1 MKKLEAG
8 DLVVIRTDNGSF
20 CDLILK
26 EILRGEFK
34 VLNLNTGE
42 IFPHVAYDHAC
53 IEEVV

>member
-1 MKKLEAG
+1 MKKPEPG
-8 DLVVIRTDNGSF
+8 DIVVVRTSNGVF

-42 IFPHVAYDHAC
+42 IFPLVAYDNCC